1 MRNSTQPMNINEAI
15 VLFIMI
21 FPLNFRDLI
30 TYNGRAPTE
39 IIRSRIREMMIKTL
53 TVRNRDIN

>member
-1 MRNSTQPMNINEAI
+1 MRNMADVMNINEEI
-15 VLFIMI
+15 VLLIMI
-21 FPLNFRDLI
+21 FPLKFRGLI
-30 TYNGRAPTE
+30 TYNRRAPTE